1 MTEFVRCISAAAH
14 APVCAIPA
22 GDVLLAMSTP
32 LARGTVLDIL
42 VFPSVLLWRAP
53 RSEYVRF
60 DHTPDAYGHRQSQS
74 SATICPSC
82 QQLQLLCP
90 CLGTCVLT
98 EFYVGLEAGVMESR
112 SVVVVGRGVFE
123 DEEELHFH
131 PIVVACL
138 HRPEQ
143 LAVHDN
149 T

>member
-1 MTEFVRCISAAAH
+1 MLLCVPYLLVMCCSQCRPLLLVERFYKRYTRFPLGSFV
-14 APVCAIPA
+14 
-22 GDVLLAMSTP
+22 
-32 LARGTVLDIL
+32 ARTL
-42 VFPSVLLWRAP
+42 

-60 DHTPDAYGHRQSQS
+60 DHTQTMPT

-98 EFYVGLEAGVMESR
+98 EFHVGLEAGVMKSR

-143 LAVHDN
+143 LTVHDN